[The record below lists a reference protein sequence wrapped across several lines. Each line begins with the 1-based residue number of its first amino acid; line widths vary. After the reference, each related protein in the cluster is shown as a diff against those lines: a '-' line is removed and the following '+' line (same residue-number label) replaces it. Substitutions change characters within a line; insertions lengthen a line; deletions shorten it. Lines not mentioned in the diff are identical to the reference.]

1 MIAGGAAARWMVDAP
16 PSGVRVAPAGR
27 VDPGCPAGVT
37 FSSFAWRLLSIG
49 VPVAVPLGSAR
60 GFRCAPATAMVPPT
74 VRAAKVSRS
83 ARGVAAGGVR
93 SRAFAPGDSRG
104 KRLGQSRT
112 GAGIFR
118 FARAVAA
125 ASTPVFF
132 LPGENISWSRFFF
145 CALVW
150 MAFCAAASMSLPRAP
165 GDGER
170 DNRAGGEGNKPDFEG
185 APAGVSDDWERVGTG
200 FARAHP

>member
-1 MIAGGAAARWMVDAP
+1 MVDAP
-16 PSGVRVAPAGR
+16 SSGVRVAPAGR

-37 FSSFAWRLLSIG
+37 FSSFASRLPPIG
-49 VPVAVPLGSAR
+49 VPVAVPLGGAR
-60 GFRCAPATAMVPPT
+60 GFRCAPAKGAMVPPT

-125 ASTPVFF
+125 ASTPPPVFF
-132 LPGENISWSRFFF
+132 LPGENISSSRFFF

-170 DNRAGGEGNKPDFEG
+170 DNRAGGQGNKPDFEG
-185 APAGVSDDWERVGTG
+185 ARAGVSDDWERVGTG